1 MTRQAGFVAWQRS
14 AFVESLEDRA
24 LLSPIGTEDLS
35 ITANSANKAEGNAST
50 TAFTFTVTRTL
61 GTAVTASVDYVVSG
75 SGTHPAD
82 VTDFGGSFPSGTVE
96 FGSGE
101 TSKEITISV
110 TGDTSIEYDE
120 SFTVTLSNPSSGA
133 EIQTASA
140 DGLIQNDDGS
150 TFLISAT
157 DANKSEGNSGSTPF
171 TFTVTRVGTLSSAAT
186 VDFAVAGSGTHAASS
201 SDFAGGTLP
210 SGTVNFE
217 AEQSSQTITVNVK
230 GDTTVEYTERFTA
243 TLSNAS
249 IGTISTPTANGF
261 IALDDFVDM
270 VHVASGSTVLVAT
283 IAENGHVQVKLGGVV
298 QADVIP
304 EAVRSIR
311 LAGATGNDSIDLR
324 GMSSSNYPNLRSI
337 RLFGGAGN
345 DTILGSTFDETIGGG
360 LGNDS
365 LLAGRG
371 ADRLVEQ
378 VDVPTSQTA
387 IRVLLSST
395 TTASQFKLTG
405 FGTDVISG
413 FETASLS
420 GAAGNDS
427 INLGL
432 FVGSVTLNGGAG
444 NDTLIGGSGNDQL
457 NGADGHDVLTGNGG
471 DDQLAGGDGTDTV
484 MESGSANF
492 VLTPTAL
499 TGLGADSLTSLE
511 KANLATA
518 NVRSSINAS
527 TFTGKTTL
535 TGGDGRDTLI
545 GGSSDDS
552 LSGGGGSDSLR
563 GGRGND
569 TIDAGTGD
577 NDTVSGG
584 VGNDSLSGGTG
595 LGDLLIEVGGN
606 GNQAMTLT
614 SSALTGVLGNDKLSG
629 FEAASLTGGGG
640 IDFINA
646 SAFLFA
652 VTLIGAGG
660 GDTLIG
666 SSGNDLLDGGVGNDT
681 LLGGLGS
688 DSLRGGDGTDLFTL
702 RPWQ

>member
-1 MTRQAGFVAWQRS
+1 MLLRTWLRSWKSNYRACHRRMTSSRRMTRQAGFVAWQRS

-345 DTILGSTFDETIGGG
+345 DTILGGEGDDGIFGG
-360 LGNDS
+360 
-365 LLAGRG
+365 
-371 ADRLVEQ
+371 
-378 VDVPTSQTA
+378 
-387 IRVLLSST
+387 
-395 TTASQFKLTG
+395 
-405 FGTDVISG
+405 
-413 FETASLS
+413 
-420 GAAGNDS
+420 AGNDNLDGQGGNDQLKGGDGDDIIAGGAGSDTINGGNGQDS
-427 INLGL
+427 ITGDDGNDLITGEDGDDT
-432 FVGSVTLNGGAG
+432 VSGGAG
-444 NDTLIGGSGNDQL
+444 NDTVLGGDGNDVLSGNDDSDTVL
-457 NGADGHDVLTGNGG
+457 GEDGDDVVNGG
-471 DDQLAGGDGTDTV
+471 AAVDTLAG
-484 MESGSANF
+484 
-492 VLTPTAL
+492 
-499 TGLGADSLTSLE
+499 
-511 KANLATA
+511 NL
-518 NVRSSINAS
+518 
-527 TFTGKTTL
+527 
-535 TGGDGRDTLI
+535 
-545 GGSSDDS
+545 
-552 LSGGGGSDSLR
+552 
-563 GGRGND
+563 GND
-569 TIDAGTGD
+569 TFPGASPAEIDETFQ
-577 NDTVSGG
+577 
-584 VGNDSLSGGTG
+584 LP
-595 LGDLLIEVGGN
+595 
-606 GNQAMTLT
+606 
-614 SSALTGVLGNDKLSG
+614 SSVLAQLQ
-629 FEAASLTGGGG
+629 F
-640 IDFINA
+640 
-646 SAFLFA
+646 
-652 VTLIGAGG
+652 
-660 GDTLIG
+660 
-666 SSGNDLLDGGVGNDT
+666 
-681 LLGGLGS
+681 
-688 DSLRGGDGTDLFTL
+688 
-702 RPWQ
+702 